1 MPVWRKIV
9 EVIRSQ
15 FKIAGKTNIHTSI
28 QTDIIG
34 NAKDQLWVAA
44 ELMSVSS
51 SGNIWKG
58 HCGIQLSPIDHARSD
73 VATAKNKIPEKN
85 PKFNGPKH
93 LPLARV

>member
-1 MPVWRKIV
+1 MEKIV

-15 FKIAGKTNIHTSI
+15 FKIVGKTNIHTSI

-58 HCGIQLSPIDHARSD
+58 HCRIQLSPIDHKLN
-73 VATAKNKIPEKN
+73 VLT
-85 PKFNGPKH
+85 
-93 LPLARV
+93 LP

>member
-15 FKIAGKTNIHTSI
+15 FKIVGKTNIHTSI

-58 HCGIQLSPIDHARSD
+58 HCRIQLSPIDHKLN
-73 VATAKNKIPEKN
+73 VLT
-85 PKFNGPKH
+85 
-93 LPLARV
+93 LP